1 MLVRSSRALVSAL
14 ALATLAAA
22 GAACT
27 ITTAPAS
34 PDGGTATT
42 TPGQDGG
49 TTPAPTNTTPS
60 TPVGPNVVGA
70 AGIAGWDALADKD
83 VVKSFGT
90 LYLHQSVGQDLEDGA
105 DAVGYKFEY
114 YGPDNQAGQPTA
126 MGLNGGIFTDVAGI
140 ANGAPMEK
148 MAAVRKALATHKSRL
163 KVLFFSFGY
172 ADVRDEDL
180 GAVEAE
186 YAKLVAEV
194 KAAGV
199 RFVHVTPPLVYS
211 VAENPPKMKMRSWMI
226 DTFKDDTIFDLQ
238 DIESMDGGQRCEEG
252 GTWRICQANR
262 STVACPSKGQGI
274 DEDGAGHICAS
285 KAQSYAKALLFAI
298 QRAGR

>member
-1 MLVRSSRALVSAL
+1 MDWIRENKPLAAILGVIIVGSL
-14 ALATLAAA
+14 ALGYLLFDAWSVNAETKEGYLGLGNQVA
-22 GAACT
+22 GLKGA
-27 ITTAPAS
+27 
-34 PDGGTATT
+34 
-42 TPGQDGG
+42 QL
-49 TTPAPTNTTPS
+49 APTEANLK
-60 TPVGPNVVGA
+60 A
-70 AGIAGWDALADKD
+70 KQD
-83 VVKSFGT
+83 
-90 LYLHQSVGQDLEDGA
+90 SV
-105 DAVGYKFEY
+105 
-114 YGPDNQAGQPTA
+114 
-126 MGLNGGIFTDVAGI
+126 
-140 ANGAPMEK
+140 
-148 MAAVRKALATHKSRL
+148 
-163 KVLFFSFGY
+163 
-172 ADVRDEDL
+172 
-180 GAVEAE
+180 AE